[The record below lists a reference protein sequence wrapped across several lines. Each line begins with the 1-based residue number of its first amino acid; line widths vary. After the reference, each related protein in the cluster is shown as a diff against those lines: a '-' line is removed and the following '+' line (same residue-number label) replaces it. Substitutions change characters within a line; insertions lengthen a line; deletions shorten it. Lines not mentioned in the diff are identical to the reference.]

1 MLSLLLLRHA
11 KSSWDDSVLDDFDRP
26 LNARGLKAAPLVG
39 QWMMERN
46 LSPGLIICSGA
57 RRTRETLGLILPF
70 QRGDQDIHIEDGIYR
85 ADGTRDLLGRLHSIG
100 KGPAQVLIIGHNP
113 ALQELIL
120 ALSGSGNADDL
131 AQIAVKYPT
140 ASLAEIQF
148 AETDWARVSEG
159 RGALVNFVMPR
170 KIE

>member
-39 QWMMERN
+39 RWMSDN
-46 LSPGLIICSGA
+46 GLAPDLIICSGA

-70 QRGDQDIHIEDGIYR
+70 QRGDQDIHIEDGIYG
-85 ADGTRDLLGRLHSIG
+85 ADGAHDLLGRVHSLG
-100 KGPAQVLIIGHNP
+100 KGPAQVMIIGHNP
-113 ALQELIL
+113 ALQELVL
-120 ALSGSGNADDL
+120 TLCGSGDADDL
-131 AQIAVKYPT
+131 KQIALKYPT

-148 AETDWARVSEG
+148 SVTDWSKVSEG
-159 RGALVNFVMPR
+159 GGALVTFVMPKR
-170 KIE
+170 IE